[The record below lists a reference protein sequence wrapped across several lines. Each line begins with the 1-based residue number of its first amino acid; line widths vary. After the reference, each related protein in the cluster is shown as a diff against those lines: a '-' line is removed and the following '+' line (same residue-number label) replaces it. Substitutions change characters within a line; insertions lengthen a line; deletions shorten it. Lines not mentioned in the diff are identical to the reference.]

1 MKTWPILL
9 ISSVCCTAC
18 QALHRGDLLFHLPA
32 TGNHITEVTQGT
44 ADHVAIYLGGDS
56 VLESIPGKGVVVS
69 RLSTM
74 LQRESGQYVRGRVRD
89 VDAERSISNARRYI
103 GLPYDSVFSSTT
115 EAIYC
120 SELVQQSY
128 VDKQGRQIFQPVG
141 MSFHDDSGHITAYW
155 LEFYGS
161 RGLEVPEGQPGS
173 NPADLMRKTKA
184 KRQIRQ

>member
-1 MKTWPILL
+1 MKTLPFLL
-9 ISSVCCTAC
+9 MLSACYTAC
-18 QALHRGDLLFHLPA
+18 QTPHRGDLLFHVPA

-44 ADHVAIYLGGDS
+44 ADHVVIYLGGDS

-89 VDAERSISNARRYI
+89 VDAERSISNACSFI
-103 GLPYDSVFSSTT
+103 GRPYDSVFSSTT

-128 VDKQGRQIFQPVG
+128 VDKQGKLLFQPIA
-141 MSFHDDSGHITAYW
+141 MSFHDSMGHITSYW
-155 LEFYGS
+155 QDFYSS
-161 RGLEVPEGQPGS
+161 RGLAVPEGQPGS
-173 NPADLMRKTKA
+173 NPANLMSQTKTKRS
-184 KRQIRQ
+184 KR

>member
-1 MKTWPILL
+1 MKTLLILL
-9 ISSVCCTAC
+9 MFSVCCTAC
-18 QALHRGDLLFHLPA
+18 KSLHRGDLLFHLPA
-32 TGNHITEVTQGT
+32 SNNHITEVTQGT

-56 VLESIPGKGVVVS
+56 VLESIPEKGVVVS

-89 VDAERSISNARRYI
+89 VDVERSISNASQFI

-128 VDKQGRQIFQPVG
+128 VDKQGRQFFQPIAI
-141 MSFHDDSGHITAYW
+141 SFHDDSGHIPAYW
-155 LEFYGS
+155 QEFYGS
-161 RGLEVPEGQPGS
+161 RGLTVPEGQPGS
-173 NPADLMRKTKA
+173 NPADLMRKTRA